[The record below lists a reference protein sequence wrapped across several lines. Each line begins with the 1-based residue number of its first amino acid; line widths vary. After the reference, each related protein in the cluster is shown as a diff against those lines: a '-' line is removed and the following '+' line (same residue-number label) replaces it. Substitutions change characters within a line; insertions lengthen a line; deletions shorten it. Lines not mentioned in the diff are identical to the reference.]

1 MKSRKSVVSR
11 ITLAIALLII
21 VIFIILD
28 IRNPS
33 FLEVLE
39 LKTLDY
45 RFRIKG
51 RQETGK
57 EVAIVII
64 DEESIKEIGRWPW
77 TRDKMAR
84 LVDLLVSGG
93 VKVIGFDI
101 IFSEPEES
109 DSLKIIR
116 RLKER
121 YSTIG
126 RSDQD
131 AFEILRE
138 EEMRADTD
146 LAFSRSMDRAG
157 IVVLPIAFH
166 VSASFEKGLPGK
178 KGESS
183 EGIETS
189 SYLIVKNISGT
200 SIFQPVE
207 AKDYLP
213 PLDRFIRSSNS
224 LGHVYTLPDRDGI
237 LRWEFLSLKYG
248 EEFYP
253 AFSLQLIREYLGL
266 KREDLRLVIGEGVEI
281 GGIKIPTDEWGRILI
296 NFNGPPRSFPY
307 YRAADILTGRIKPEE
322 FKGRIAL
329 IGTTIMGVYDHWM
342 TPFPVLM
349 PGVEKHANIIDNI
362 LHRNFLYRI
371 EKMKIIDIVFIIL
384 FGALL
389 FFILPRLG
397 PLGGAIAAMILI
409 AGYLIFL
416 QMIFSN
422 AGLWI
427 NLIYPSST
435 ILFTYTS
442 ITLIR
447 FMTEEKK
454 AREVRGIFSS
464 YVSPKVVAELIRDP
478 ERARL
483 GGERKELTVLFSD
496 IKGFTSFSEK
506 HQPEEVVTILNEYM
520 SSMTEIIFK
529 WDGTLDK
536 FVGDAIM
543 VFWGAPVDQ
552 PDHAEL
558 ALRCALNMKDR
569 LSELQEK
576 WRMEGREP
584 LDAGIGI
591 NTGEMVVGNMG
602 AQGKKMDYT
611 VIGDHVNLG
620 ARIESLTRT
629 YNCGILISEF
639 TYKHIK
645 DLVVANE
652 AEPGQIDNIGTS
664 EKQRLGH
671 VAIRDLDSVKIKGR
685 EQPVLIYGVTGFKKK
700 EEKT

>member
-1 MKSRKSVVSR
+1 MKSRKSAASR
-11 ITLAIALLII
+11 ITLIIALLII

-77 TRDKMAR
+77 TRDKMAG

-101 IFSEPEES
+101 IFSEPEET

-121 YSTIG
+121 YNTTG

-131 AFEILRE
+131 LFEILRE

-146 LAFSRSMDRAG
+146 LAFSKSMDRAG

-166 VSASFEKGLPGK
+166 VSASFEKGLPDK
-178 KGESS
+178 KGEPS
-183 EGIETS
+183 EGIEAS

-207 AKDYLP
+207 AKGYLP

-253 AFSLQLIREYLGL
+253 AFSLQLIREYLSL
-266 KREDLRLVIGEGVEI
+266 KKEDLRLIIGEGVEI

-296 NFNGPPRSFPY
+296 NFDGPAGSFPY

-389 FFILPRLG
+389 FFLLPRLG
-397 PLGGAIAAMILI
+397 PLGGAMAALILI

-435 ILFTYTS
+435 ILVTYTS

-620 ARIESLTRT
+620 ARIESLTRI

-639 TYKHIK
+639 TYNCIK
-645 DLVVANE
+645 DLLCAF
-652 AEPGQIDNIGTS
+652 EPGGKERGRGN
-664 EKQRLGH
+664 RLERPGIGH
-671 VAIRDLDSVKIKGR
+671 VEMRGLDSVKVKGR
-685 EQPVLIYGVTGFKKK
+685 EKPVLIYGVTGLKKK
-700 EEKT
+700 EGEI